1 MNMKIFSLAI
11 LLLLIS
17 LNIVFAS
24 TPCSPAQISVV
35 DYNFASGFSI
45 ENVENLRFPIDEI
58 RFNISSEYE
67 NSTIF
72 VSIDGI
78 TFYQSPVSDLYQSL
92 PPEYNF
98 TPYYS
103 LSSKYGFVLETGNL
117 RDSNNSKMTFNLDDT
132 QVGEITLQYTPG
144 WCPSTNPN
152 YDYSF
157 IIIAIVI
164 LIVIGTASIYFLRK
178 RK

>member
-1 MNMKIFSLAI
+1 MKKVLFAI
-11 LLLLIS
+11 LFLSIFS

-45 ENVENLRFPIDEI
+45 ENIENLRFPIDEI
-58 RFNISSEYE
+58 RFNISSEYK

-72 VSIDGI
+72 VAIDGI
-78 TFYQSPVSDLYQSL
+78 TFYQSPVSDLYQSRH
-92 PPEYNF
+92 PEFNM

-103 LSSKYGFVLETGNL
+103 LSNKKGFILEIGNL

-132 QVGEITLQYTPG
+132 QAGEITLKYTPG
-144 WCPSTNPN
+144 WCPPNPN
-152 YDYSF
+152 NDYF
-157 IIIAIVI
+157 VIIIVIVI
-164 LIVIGTASIYFLRK
+164 LIIIGTASIYFLRK